1 MLKNITIILSIIV
14 MALSLYSLIYP
25 NDDSLLFLIMEF
37 TFPLL
42 GLFLGLL
49 LLKEKNKVPAI
60 LCFSAL
66 GFWLVVSEL
75 PSISS
80 TNGSRLLNKGNRLCL
95 LK

>member
-1 MLKNITIILSIIV
+1 MLKYITIILSIIV

-37 TFPLL
+37 AFPLL
-42 GLFLGLL
+42 GLFLGLF

-66 GFWLVVSEL
+66 GFWLVDFGCQVVIFQLTGAFCNKQERFF
-75 PSISS
+75 
-80 TNGSRLLNKGNRLCL
+80 TN
-95 LK
+95 

>member
-1 MLKNITIILSIIV
+1 MPCWRNHMLKNITIILSIIV

-37 TFPLL
+37 AFPLL
-42 GLFLGLL
+42 GLFLGLF

-66 GFWLVVSEL
+66 GFWLVVSVAKY
-75 PSISS
+75 IF
-80 TNGSRLLNKGNRLCL
+80 N
-95 LK
+95 